1 MILRNLLL
9 AVLPLFASHSAL
21 ACCAVSMRGDA
32 VVNADQKV
40 ILLWDQANQTQHFIR
55 QANFRSQGESVGFL
69 VPTPTRPQLEES
81 GNDAFPYLASITKP
95 KDPVHLSIP
104 FGCSAMPTNSYGVR
118 VIEEKTVAG
127 YETVV
132 LAADSGGGLISWLN
146 AHGYAYTKEAAAW
159 AEPYLATG
167 WFMTAMK
174 IAKPS
179 EGSPKGQA
187 TGLAAAAL
195 RITFKTDRPLFPY
208 REPDSRAA
216 AASLGV
222 TRRSLRI
229 YFVAEARYEGHFLS
243 GQAWSGHTLWS
254 RPLSNGQR
262 SELLQKLQLP
272 AATGPAKLWLTEF
285 TDSWPYGV
293 APGDVYFRPAATQRN
308 LGANT
313 PPVTMDP
320 LLPSLVMLGFIRPW
334 MKRRRQ

>member
-1 MILRNLLL
+1 MNLSALF
-9 AVLPLFASHSAL
+9 VTVITLFAVHEAS
-21 ACCAVSMRGDA
+21 ACCAVSMRGSA

-40 ILLWDQANQTQHFIR
+40 ILLWDQAKQTQHFIR
-55 QANFRSQGESVGFL
+55 QANFRTAGESVGFL

-81 GNDAFPYLASITKP
+81 GNDAFPYMASITTP
-95 KDPVHLSIP
+95 KEPMHLTIP
-104 FGCSAMPTNSYGVR
+104 FGCSAMPRDSNGVR

-132 LAADSGGGLISWLN
+132 LAADSGKGLIAWLN

-159 AEPYLATG
+159 AEPYLTTG
-167 WFMTAMK
+167 WFITAMK
-174 IAKPS
+174 LAKPS
-179 EGSPKGQA
+179 KGSPAGPA

-208 REPDSRAA
+208 REPDSRAD

-243 GQAWSGHTLWS
+243 GPAWSGHVLWS

-272 AATGPAKLWLTEF
+272 ATTGPAKFWLTAF
-285 TDSWPYGV
+285 TDAWPYGI
-293 APGDVYFRPAATQRN
+293 APGDVYFRPAATQRK
-308 LGANT
+308 LGAYST
-313 PPVTMDP
+313 PASMDP
-320 LLPSLVMLGFIRPW
+320 VLPALLALGLIRPW
-334 MKRRRQ
+334 VKRRRR

>member
-1 MILRNLLL
+1 
-9 AVLPLFASHSAL
+9 
-21 ACCAVSMRGDA
+21 MRGNA

-55 QANFRSQGESVGFL
+55 QANFRAEGESVGFL

-81 GNDAFPYLASITKP
+81 GNDAFPYLASITAP
-95 KDPVHLSIP
+95 KEPMNFRIP
-104 FGCSAMPTNSYGVR
+104 IGCSVVSTNSYGVR

-132 LAADSGGGLISWLN
+132 LAADSGKGLIAWLN
-146 AHGYAYTKEAAAW
+146 DHGYAYTREAAAW

-179 EGSPKGQA
+179 QDSSTRQGTE
-187 TGLAAAAL
+187 LAAAAL
-195 RITFKTDRPLFPY
+195 RISFKTDRPLFPY
-208 REPDSRAA
+208 REPNSRAS

-222 TRRSLRI
+222 ARRLLRI
-229 YFVAEARYEGHFLS
+229 YFVAEARYEGHFSS
-243 GQAWSGHTLWS
+243 GQLWSGNTLWS

-272 AATGPAKLWLTEF
+272 ATTGPAKFWLTEF
-285 TDSWPYGV
+285 TDSWPYGI
-293 APGDVYFRPAATQRN
+293 APGDVYFRPAAIQRKI
-308 LGANT
+308 GANST
-313 PPVTMDP
+313 PVTTDP
-320 LLPSLVMLGFIRPW
+320 LLPSLVMLGFVRPW
-334 MKRRRQ
+334 IKRRRQ